1 MRAQATVIRHTFAAA
16 ALLVVCGH
24 HVSAQDARVERQ
36 TVRSG
41 VEAVQ
46 LVINVKGKDGE
57 APKVLK
63 REDFRLT
70 ENGIEQTLTQFLAE
84 QPSATMSRFTLG
96 YTSSTPKIVR
106 KIEVKVRG
114 FRKRITRT
122 LQPETGP

>member
-1 MRAQATVIRHTFAAA
+1 M
-16 ALLVVCGH
+16 
-24 HVSAQDARVERQ
+24 ERQ
-36 TVRSG
+36 TFRSG

-46 LVINVKGKDGE
+46 VVINVKGKDGE

-63 REDFRLT
+63 QEDFRLT

-84 QPSATMSRFTLG
+84 QPSPTMSRFTLG
-96 YTSSTPKIVR
+96 YTSSSPKIVR

-122 LQPETGP
+122 LQPE

>member
-1 MRAQATVIRHTFAAA
+1 MIRPTLAAA
-16 ALLVVCGH
+16 VLLVVVGH
-24 HVSAQDARVERQ
+24 HVSAQDAHVERQ
-36 TVRSG
+36 TFRSG

-46 LVINVKGKDGE
+46 FVINVMGKDGK
-57 APKVLK
+57 APKALK

-96 YTSSTPKIVR
+96 YTSSSPKIVR

-122 LQPETGP
+122 LQPE